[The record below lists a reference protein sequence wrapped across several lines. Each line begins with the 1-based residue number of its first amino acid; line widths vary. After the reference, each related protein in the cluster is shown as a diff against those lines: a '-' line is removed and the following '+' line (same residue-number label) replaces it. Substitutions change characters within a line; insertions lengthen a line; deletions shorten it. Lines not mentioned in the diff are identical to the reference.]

1 MSLLNK
7 FRPQK
12 IKKEMIETVKQLKQQ
27 RPDLV
32 ELFEN
37 MNREQLLK
45 QIYKESLDAINMEER
60 VQTFMNECTKLS
72 KTTYPIETIKQLID
86 AKKKFDLSDFCE
98 TTLEDIEGMELQEVI
113 EYLEDFII
121 LE

>member
-1 MSLLNK
+1 
-7 FRPQK
+7 
-12 IKKEMIETVKQLKQQ
+12 MIETVEQLKQK

-60 VQTFMNECTKLS
+60 VQTFMNECTSLS
-72 KTTYPIETIKQLID
+72 KTTYPVNTIKQLIQT
-86 AKKKFDLSDFCE
+86 KKMLDLSSFCE
-98 TTLEDIEGMELQEVI
+98 TTLEDIEGMKLQEVK

>member
-1 MSLLNK
+1 
-7 FRPQK
+7 
-12 IKKEMIETVKQLKQQ
+12 MIETVKQLKQQ

-45 QIYKESLDAINMEER
+45 QIYKERLDAINMEER
-60 VQTFMNECTKLS
+60 VQTFMNECTYLNLS
-72 KTTYPIETIKQLID
+72 RTTYPIETIKQLID

-98 TTLEDIEGMELQEVI
+98 TTLEDIEGMELQEVK